1 MKIKLHPL
9 TPILILFL
17 SVSSSAFG
25 QKKTIQLKGK
35 VQNLTNDVSDVLV
48 VNLSTEE
55 STITNTEGFFT
66 LEAKA
71 GDTIQF
77 TAVQYITKKII
88 VNDATI
94 NQNMILINLVENIIK
109 LKEVTVMPHSLTGN
123 IAIDMERINVKPV
136 VTSSSSK
143 LPNSNLGVITHS
155 ERLLFEADRGK
166 FVTGGLRLDTISLFP
181 IVGLYMDI
189 NVHKTLNYIS
199 GRTKTLKNRV
209 SLDKNIKMETEIVNM
224 FPKTTIS
231 QEFGIP
237 LKNID
242 GFLTFCLSQD
252 DFSGLSDMGNTI
264 EIWNYLKSKSQEFK
278 KR

>member
-25 QKKTIQLKGK
+25 QKKTILLKGK
-35 VQNLTNDVSDVLV
+35 VQNLNNDVSDVLV

-143 LPNSNLGVITHS
+143 LPNSNLEVMTHS
-155 ERLLFEADRGK
+155 ERLLYEADRGN
-166 FVTGGLRLDTISLFP
+166 FVTGGVRLDTISLFP

>member
-166 FVTGGLRLDTISLFP
+166 FVTGGVRLDTISLFP